1 MRLGLLF
8 GLFAALGCATGP
20 KAEQTQG
27 AVSPVATLAVQHAFV
42 GEGTLEAKTDR
53 GGRSRL
59 ALERLGV
66 TARTAGDVAETSVEH
81 VFRNDSEEVLEG
93 TFRFPLPAG
102 AILVGLAME
111 MNGEL
116 VDGELVEREKAR
128 KAYEQIVDQM
138 LDPALLEWENG
149 QTFKLRVFPIEPK
162 KTKRVVL
169 RFLAPLHRTPD
180 GLFFAFRPPS
190 VEAHIPLEKVAITVD
205 GHAVR
210 ATSAELLVPV
220 GPAPDVVVERTK
232 DAAYFVAH
240 VRPSFGRA
248 APQAAQK
255 RQALIAL
262 CDRSRS
268 MLEARALQTKTLGLL
283 VDKLGADDR
292 FTVVTGDVGTR
303 ALGKLRPRADKAA
316 AVAFV
321 DAAEPDGASDL
332 GKLIMAAREP
342 IQEARSAGLEPVVV
356 VLGDGSAT
364 WGETRSAALAAL
376 AKDALG
382 GTTMHVVL
390 LGRSNDEPA
399 ARMLAAATD
408 RQCRSAFTR
417 ISTFATL
424 EPTKFQLPSTTATSG
439 RMAKASIA
447 RRAARRCASAIP
459 SSSHSACEAAPTAHA
474 SHQAATLSKI
484 ASRLFS
490 VSTLE
495 SRTPFTRR
503 SCGSTAAP
511 TISGPAHAPLPTSS
525 RPTITS

>member
-1 MRLGLLF
+1 MRLGLLI

-364 WGETRSAALAAL
+364 WGETRSAPLAAL

-399 ARMLAAATD
+399 ARMLAAAVHGRVLRPKTEPEAD
-408 RQCRSAFTR
+408 QLSNWRS
-417 ISTFATL
+417 ISDVPPIGVAD
-424 EPTKFQLPSTTATSG
+424 
-439 RMAKASIA
+439 
-447 RRAARRCASAIP
+447 
-459 SSSHSACEAAPTAHA
+459 SS
-474 SHQAATLSKI
+474 
-484 ASRLFS
+484 
-490 VSTLE
+490 
-495 SRTPFTRR
+495 RR
-503 SCGSTAAP
+503 S
-511 TISGPAHAPLPTSS
+511 
-525 RPTITS
+525 